1 MSRKWHF
8 TDVEEVC
15 RISGSAFQAPRPREA
30 FRHRYPVTRIA
41 AKLDYLNNLGQNVKA
56 TASCARNWLG
66 KVGDLMC
73 QVEIAEDPRLSGL
86 APMDAA
92 AHVPL
97 LAP

>member
-1 MSRKWHF
+1 VKIRNGKRSSLSLLLTLGFYER
-8 TDVEEVC
+8 
-15 RISGSAFQAPRPREA
+15 SGFRP
-30 FRHRYPVTRIA
+30 FRR
-41 AKLDYLNNLGQNVKA
+41 
-56 TASCARNWLG
+56 
-66 KVGDLMC
+66 